1 MRIAECQTSN
11 LKPPSET
18 GQFVGWTVGAG
29 LAPARA
35 STIFSAVIMA
45 TYFAGIDVGS
55 TMTKA
60 VVLNGGI
67 IASVIGPTGPEQRRL
82 ANKVMDEALNRAHLS
97 FQAITYIVSTGY
109 GRINVPFADKQ
120 VTEITCHA
128 KGIIGLFP
136 GARTI
141 IDVGGQDIKAI
152 RIDPAGKTVDFVM
165 NDKCA
170 AGSGRFIEA
179 IADTLGVPLD
189 EVGDLSLQSSSPAK
203 ISNICTIWAQQ
214 EVAAS
219 LAEGVPVSDLLAGVH
234 QSLADR
240 INRMVNRIRVEE
252 AIILTGGGA
261 KNRGLRKA
269 ISEQLG
275 REILVP
281 EEPLIT
287 GALGAALLGK
297 EISERAKEK
306 NTPLETKERILD
318 EIEIL

>member
-1 MRIAECQTSN
+1 VTLTE
-11 LKPPSET
+11 
-18 GQFVGWTVGAG
+18 
-29 LAPARA
+29 
-35 STIFSAVIMA
+35 
-45 TYFAGIDVGS
+45 YFAGIDVGS

-60 VVLNGGI
+60 VILNEGI
-67 IASVIGPTGPEQRRL
+67 IASIIGPTGPEQRRL
-82 ANKVMDEALNRAHLS
+82 ANKVMEEALIRADIS

-120 VTEITCHA
+120 FTEITCHA
-128 KGIIGLFP
+128 KGIIRLFP
-136 GARTI
+136 KAKTI
-141 IDVGGQDIKAI
+141 IDIGGQDIKAI
-152 RIDPAGKTVDFVM
+152 KIDATGKTTDFVM

-170 AGSGRFIEA
+170 AGSGRFIEV

-189 EVGDLSLQSSSPAK
+189 KVGDLSLQSKNPAK

-219 LAEGVPVSDLLAGVH
+219 LAEGVAISDLLAGVH

-240 INRMVNRIRVEE
+240 ISRMVNRLRVEE
-252 AIILTGGGA
+252 AVIVTGGGG
-261 KNRGLRKA
+261 KNKGLLKA
-269 ISEQLG
+269 LSEQLG
-275 REILVP
+275 HEILVP

-297 EISERAKEK
+297 EIVEK
-306 NTPLETKERILD
+306 SKQNNAPLITKERILE